1 MIPMWL
7 AGRAA
12 CWEHLDPV
20 LMQGADG
27 APTAIKLR
35 CKHCSNLF
43 SALNPSR
50 TVADHLKACKKYH
63 GEVAAKVRHCMTGH
77 PSPRNFPICDPASF
91 SCSSQSHRQI
101 DQA

>member
-1 MIPMWL
+1 MRL

-27 APTAIKLR
+27 VPSAIKLR

-63 GEVAAKVRHCMTGH
+63 GELTAKVRHCMPRR
-77 PSPRNFPICDPASF
+77 PSPQNFAI
-91 SCSSQSHRQI
+91 
-101 DQA
+101 